1 MFNLIKL
8 NIMADIPSMSLK
20 VAPLQFATFTPT
32 QYTSQASDSTL
43 LAKSLLMQET
53 REKESNQ
60 NMDAIDT
67 ALAGIRS
74 NLNVAEHDWLDNK
87 AGEIRNAIDTQIALG
102 NYQSAIRIAQQSA
115 RDLKRDTDLQNK
127 MKVNQLYEQERNN
140 VFSSGIDPLTK
151 KYWEY
156 RNQYSYNGTADWK
169 PSWTPVKDISLSN
182 LQGLAAQL
190 TAEDAKSITTG
201 GGGHTE
207 ILIDS
212 KGNETK
218 DLTQAVGLKQTNTNS
233 WGNSKSSHTKSKEDI
248 EKTFRALLA
257 DSNVSTA
264 LGQKFDVSLWAYNDY
279 VARSEDMS
287 LSEKDRQYA
296 AEVAKRLKSELVDEN
311 GILITDYDDWVD
323 KKVIPMFKNME
334 YYNTATSEQSTKGV
348 NYGNALFTQ
357 NIQRLN
363 NKDTIVSEAEN
374 VEVQGTPGLFNYKYV
389 TPTYKT
395 STFKSYFDPQ

>member
-1 MFNLIKL
+1 MLNLIKL

-32 QYTSQASDSTL
+32 QYTPQAPDSTL
-43 LAKSLLMQET
+43 LAKSLLMQEN

-87 AGEIRNAIDTQIALG
+87 ANEIRTKIDDQIALG

-140 VFSSGIDPLTK
+140 AFSSGIDPLTK
-151 KYWEY
+151 KYWDY
-156 RNQYSYNGTADWK
+156 RNTYSYNGTADWK

-182 LQGLAAQL
+182 LQALAAQL
-190 TAEDAKSITTG
+190 TAEDAQSISSGTSNTN
-201 GGGHTE
+201 E

-212 KGNETK
+212 DGNQTT
-218 DLTQAVGLKQTNTNS
+218 DLSQAVGVRQTNS
-233 WGNSKSSHTKSKEDI
+233 SSSSSSKSYHKKSKEDI

-257 DSNVSTA
+257 DSNVKTA
-264 LGQKFDVSLWAYNDY
+264 LGQKFDVSLWAYKDY
-279 VARSEDMS
+279 DAKSKDMS
-287 LSEKDRQYA
+287 LSETDRAYA
-296 AEVAKRLKSELVDEN
+296 AEEARRLKSELVDEN
-311 GILITDYDDWVD
+311 GILISDYDTWVN

-334 YYNTATSEQSTKGV
+334 YYNTAKSTQSSAGI
-348 NYGNALFTQ
+348 NYGSALFTFNTQ
-357 NIQRLN
+357 KLN
-363 NKDTIVSEAEN
+363 NQDAAVTEAED
-374 VEVQGTPGLFNYKYV
+374 VEVSGTSGIFKYINVPEKQSSSYYDYLFN
-389 TPTYKT
+389 
-395 STFKSYFDPQ
+395 

>member
-1 MFNLIKL
+1 MLNLIKL

-32 QYTSQASDSTL
+32 QYTPQAPDSTL
-43 LAKSLLMQET
+43 LAKSLLMQEN

-87 AGEIRNAIDTQIALG
+87 ANEIRTKIDDQIALG

-140 VFSSGIDPLTK
+140 AFSSGIDPLTQ
-151 KYWEY
+151 KYWDY
-156 RNQYSYNGTADWK
+156 RNKYSYNGTADWK

-182 LQGLAAQL
+182 LQALAAQL
-190 TAEDAKSITTG
+190 TAEDVQSISSKNHNTN
-201 GGGHTE
+201 E
-207 ILIDS
+207 ILMDS
-212 KGNETK
+212 DGNQTT
-218 DLTQAVGLKQTNTNS
+218 DVPNAVDVRQTISTS
-233 WGNSKSSHTKSKEDI
+233 SSSSKSYHKKSKEDI

-257 DSNVSTA
+257 DTNVKTA
-264 LGQKFDVSLWAYNDY
+264 LGQKFDVSFWAYKDY
-279 VARSEDMS
+279 DAKSKDMS
-287 LSEKDRQYA
+287 LSETDRAYA
-296 AEVAKRLKSELVDEN
+296 AEEARRLKSELVDEN
-311 GILITDYDDWVD
+311 GILISDYDTWVN

-334 YYNTATSEQSTKGV
+334 YYNTAKSTESSTEI
-348 NYGNALFTQ
+348 NYGSALFNFNT
-357 NIQRLN
+357 QRLN
-363 NKDTIVSEAEN
+363 NQDAAVTEAED
-374 VEVQGTPGLFNYKYV
+374 VEVSGTSGIFKYINVPEKQSSSYYDYLFN
-389 TPTYKT
+389 
-395 STFKSYFDPQ
+395 

>member
-1 MFNLIKL
+1 
-8 NIMADIPSMSLK
+8 MADIPSMSLK

-32 QYTSQASDSTL
+32 QYTAQSPDATL
-43 LAKSLLMQET
+43 LSKSLLTQEA
-53 REKESNQ
+53 REKEASQ
-60 NMDAIDT
+60 SIDAIDT

-74 NLNVAEHDWLDNK
+74 GLNVAEHDWLDTK
-87 AGEIRNAIDTQIALG
+87 ANEIRTKIDDQIALG

-127 MKVNQLYEQERNN
+127 IKVNQLYEQERNN
-140 VFSSGIDPLTK
+140 AFSSGIDPLTK
-151 KYWEY
+151 KYWDY

-190 TAEDAKSITTG
+190 TAEDVKSVSKG
-201 GGGHTE
+201 GGSSSE

-212 KGNETK
+212 DGNQTT
-218 DLTQAVGLKQTNTNS
+218 DLSQAVGVRQTNSSS
-233 WGNSKSSHTKSKEDI
+233 WSRSNSSHTKSKEDI

-279 VARSEDMS
+279 VTRSEDMS

-296 AEVAKRLKSELVDEN
+296 VEEARRLKSELVDEN
-311 GILITDYDDWVD
+311 GILITDYDDWVN

-334 YYNTATSEQSTKGV
+334 YYNTATSNQSTTGV
-348 NYGNALFTQ
+348 NYGSALFTQ
-357 NIQRLN
+357 NTQRLN
-363 NKDTIVSEAEN
+363 NKDAIVSEAED
-374 VEVQGTPGLFNYKYV
+374 VQVQGTPGLFNYIY
-389 TPTYKT
+389 TIPSYNA
-395 STFKSYFDPQ
+395 STFDSYFSIK

>member
-1 MFNLIKL
+1 
-8 NIMADIPSMSLK
+8 MADIPSMSLK

-32 QYTSQASDSTL
+32 QYTAQSPDATL
-43 LAKSLLMQET
+43 LSKSLLTQEA
-53 REKESNQ
+53 REKEASQ
-60 NMDAIDT
+60 SIDAIDT

-74 NLNVAEHDWLDNK
+74 GLNVAEHDWLDTK
-87 AGEIRNAIDTQIALG
+87 ANEIRTKIDDQIALG

-127 MKVNQLYEQERNN
+127 ITVNQLYNQERNN
-140 VFSSGIDPLTK
+140 VQSMGVDALTK
-151 KYWEY
+151 RYWDY

-169 PSWTPVKDISLSN
+169 PSWTPVKDISLAN

-190 TAEDAKSITTG
+190 TAEDAQSITKG

-212 KGNETK
+212 EGNETK
-218 DLTQAVGLKQTNTNS
+218 DLTQAVGVRQTNSNS
-233 WGNSKSSHTKSKEDI
+233 WSNSKSSHTKSKEDI

-296 AEVAKRLKSELVDEN
+296 AEEAKRLKSELVDEN
-311 GILITDYDDWVD
+311 GILITDYDDWVN

-334 YYNTATSEQSTKGV
+334 YYNTATSNQSTTGV
-348 NYGNALFTQ
+348 NYGSALFTQ
-357 NIQRLN
+357 NTQRLN
-363 NKDTIVSEAEN
+363 NEDAIVSEAED
-374 VEVQGTPGLFNYKYV
+374 VQVQGTPGLFNYIY
-389 TPTYKT
+389 TIPSYNA
-395 STFKSYFDPQ
+395 STFNSYFSIK